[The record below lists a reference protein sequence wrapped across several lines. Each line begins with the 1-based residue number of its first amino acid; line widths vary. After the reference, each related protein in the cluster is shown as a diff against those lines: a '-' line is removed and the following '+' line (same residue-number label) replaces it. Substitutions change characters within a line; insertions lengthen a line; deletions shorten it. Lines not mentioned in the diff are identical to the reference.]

1 MHLNAR
7 LTLNIC
13 GTGDN
18 ASECSY
24 HPGYRET
31 KQKNR
36 REETGIR
43 DVEIKMFPGRDR
55 KQIGRYERMKTKR
68 TRFLAMLMAVLMV

>member
-43 DVEIKMFPGRDR
+43 DVEVNSFPGG
-55 KQIGRYERMKTKR
+55 I
-68 TRFLAMLMAVLMV
+68 